1 MPLAG
6 TTVRL
11 RCDQYVDLTLTIDF
25 ESHLIEL
32 PKYQPSS
39 DNIEVLP
46 PDEKWVDMFKYA
58 AEMELE
64 TLAELLRDPPYREA
78 LGVLQMISQS
88 PEDLQYYED
97 RLKFLRDEQG
107 KLLAAKQEGEQLG
120 LAKGREEGRE
130 QGREEGREQGKLAG
144 KIQMIQEMLGDA
156 VDSDEALLSRDR
168 ETLTALLTDLQARLR
183 RRDA

>member
-107 KLLAAKQEGEQLG
+107 KLLAAKEEGEQIG
-120 LAKGREEGRE
+120 LAKGREEGT
-130 QGREEGREQGKLAG
+130 LAG
-144 KIQMIQEMLGDA
+144 KIQMIQELLGDA
-156 VDSDEALLSRDR
+156 VDSDDTLLSRDH
-168 ETLTALLTDLQARLR
+168 ETLTALLSDLQTRLR
-183 RRDA
+183 RKEA